1 LCVGEV
7 RFVAARVAVTQLSS
21 CRHSSAS
28 SSLSPAHQNPEI
40 SGGQSIAKWSIGIEI
55 QSTRA
60 HLRSRMALILH
71 DPPWNHL
78 AGVCR
83 CRDLADLPPWNTQL
97 CARSPSLPT
106 QLTLARFCLAT
117 GRRFVP
123 AHRFHLSSYIFSRTL
138 PWSQNDAQRC

>member
-1 LCVGEV
+1 M
-7 RFVAARVAVTQLSS
+7 AVTQLSS
-21 CRHSSAS
+21 CRHSLAS
-28 SSLSPAHQNPEI
+28 SSLSPAQRFLLGFRTIDCEVVDWKFSQHEPAI
-40 SGGQSIAKWSIGIEI
+40 CAPGTG
-55 QSTRA
+55 
-60 HLRSRMALILH
+60 MALILH

-138 PWSQNDAQRC
+138 PWSQNDAQRR